1 MSFLIYLS
9 ICTHDVFSCVLIF
22 GHSVSH
28 IDKSKV
34 VIDLPQ
40 YIHDLRGCG
49 RIRHELW
56 DCIESLVGL
65 SRIFASRREIY
76 LCIPTICSA
85 KEVAQGPLVLWLSET
100 FHLQNVFTQIPPPL
114 LRHAN
119 ATFLRP
125 LDTDSTDSTDTSQLY
140 IWVQG
145 RLGNFFLDLANGLA
159 AALQLG
165 KSGVIFLPGFEIS
178 KQTIL
183 EMTTLFE
190 RPILNSL
197 LSLEIGEIGETDE
210 FQSLEHREE
219 MLLWRR
225 SFRRSFRRCVSDH
238 VIGGSLVSASTP
250 WATTPFGTHQGSF
263 RSCSLPLPFRRRQY
277 ANQHSQPRSAH
288 ENVSKTIF
296 FHNFLPC
303 LALSCT

>member
-9 ICTHDVFSCVLIF
+9 ICTNDVFSCVLIF

-140 IWVQG
+140 VWVQG

-178 KQTIL
+178 RQTIL

-197 LSLEIGEIGETDE
+197 LSLEIRETDE

-277 ANQHSQPRSAH
+277 ANQHRTVNQDLRMKMWVNP
-288 ENVSKTIF
+288 F
-296 FHNFLPC
+296 FSTTSCPVLPC
-303 LALSCT
+303 ST

>member
-1 MSFLIYLS
+1 MRPHLWSL
-9 ICTHDVFSCVLIF
+9 CVP
-22 GHSVSH
+22 VH
-28 IDKSKV
+28 IDKLHKSKV

-76 LCIPTICSA
+76 LCIPAICSA

-119 ATFLRP
+119 ATFLR
-125 LDTDSTDSTDTSQLY
+125 LGDTDSDTSQLY

-165 KSGVIFLPGFEIS
+165 KSGAIFLPGFEIS
-178 KQTIL
+178 RETIL

-197 LSLEIGEIGETDE
+197 LSLEIGETDGER
-210 FQSLEHREE
+210 QSLEHRDV
-219 MLLWRR
+219 LNLWRRSRR
-225 SFRRSFRRCVSDH
+225 SFRRECASDH

-263 RSCSLPLPFRRRQY
+263 RSCSLPLPFRRRQVTY
-277 ANQHSQPRSAH
+277 QANQDLHM
-288 ENVSKTIF
+288 KM
-296 FHNFLPC
+296 
-303 LALSCT
+303 

>member
-1 MSFLIYLS
+1 M
-9 ICTHDVFSCVLIF
+9 
-22 GHSVSH
+22 
-28 IDKSKV
+28 
-34 VIDLPQ
+34 IDLPQ

-76 LCIPTICSA
+76 LCIPAICSA

-125 LDTDSTDSTDTSQLY
+125 LHGDTDTSRLY

-145 RLGNFFLDLANGLA
+145 RVGNFFLDLANGLA

-178 KQTIL
+178 GQTVL

-190 RPILNSL
+190 RPVLNSL
-197 LSLEIGEIGETDE
+197 LSPEIGET
-210 FQSLEHREE
+210 EHRSN
-219 MLLWRR
+219 W
-225 SFRRSFRRCVSDH
+225 RRSFRRCVSDH

-250 WATTPFGTHQGSF
+250 WALTPFGTHQGSF
-263 RSCSLPLPFRRRQY
+263 RSCSLPLPFRRRQRNGFTRTRGCQSY
-277 ANQHSQPRSAH
+277 NSEDLIHCITMRHTTMDESTP
-288 ENVSKTIF
+288 
-296 FHNFLPC
+296 P
-303 LALSCT
+303 